1 MKIQTILLLTEYKLI
16 YVINVSSLFF
26 FFQFSSL
33 DAAK

>member
-1 MKIQTILLLTEYKLI
+1 MKIQTILLLTEYELI

-26 FFQFSSL
+26 FQFSSL

>member
-26 FFQFSSL
+26 FFNL
-33 DAAK
+33 AA